1 MDDLPDLWS
10 APPPPPHDATS
21 ADVKASAL
29 ARQPHEVTLPL
40 GALKV
45 RVWDG
50 HGGKLKLNHKAFA
63 CGGGATLTVR
73 FAKQDA
79 ATLRCGWFGV
89 AASAAPGGDSS
100 SDAGRDLELP
110 AGVKPG
116 SPDAKRLAAQ
126 AAAKGAAAAEAK
138 QRLLVKGKP
147 LKAQSFE
154 RRWVALSQGRLAV
167 FESASGG
174 EPDLELSLRAILSC
188 RMVKAS
194 LRRRLRGRLTRA
206 LSLSMAL
213 SGPLHAHSDCV
224 SPLSF

>member
-1 MDDLPDLWS
+1 
-10 APPPPPHDATS
+10 
-21 ADVKASAL
+21 
-29 ARQPHEVTLPL
+29 
-40 GALKV
+40 V

-73 FAKQDA
+73 FAKQDS
-79 ATLRCGWFGV
+79 ATLQCGWFGV
-89 AASAAPGGDSS
+89 ASSAAPGGDSS
-100 SDAGRDLELP
+100 SAGRDLELP

-116 SPDAKRLAAQ
+116 SPEAKRLAAQ
-126 AAAKGAAAAEAK
+126 AAAKSAAAAEAEAK
-138 QRLLVKGKP
+138 QRLLAKGKP

-194 LRRRLRGRLTRA
+194 LCGRLR
-206 LSLSMAL
+206 
-213 SGPLHAHSDCV
+213 
-224 SPLSF
+224 